1 MGAPIIETVE
11 PALLEWAERNG
22 SKDVVA
28 LRRKF
33 THWDAWVSGDSAPSL
48 AQVRKIAD
56 FTNIPFGML
65 MLSQPPQVEL
75 PIEDFRSGRNSQ
87 LRHAFPTSSRN
98 LLDVIM
104 QMQRRQSWYEDY
116 LGSVGAD
123 VPLSFVGVSRGATY
137 MAASASIRARLKYEV
152 KDRAAFKNSNE
163 ARSYLIRAFEE
174 IGGLV
179 VIASMVA
186 NNTSRILDNREFR
199 GFTLQS
205 NLAPLVFV
213 NSAHESVNA
222 QVFSLLHEFAHV
234 WRGES
239 GVSANENKDCPNRD
253 PHLMNP
259 PPNPRDK
266 REIEQWCDLVA
277 AEVAVP
283 EGDLR
288 QRFDVGYRDLTG
300 ELKQLSGVYCCSSLV
315 VLIRLRQTGLVPWE
329 GFAQT
334 YTAEVERLQEFVVQN
349 DASGGGGDFYRNQRF
364 RIGETLSRAVIRDL
378 KRGRTSP
385 TQALRLLEFSSMSML
400 DKYADNYLGGAL
412 R

>member
-1 MGAPIIETVE
+1 MGASIIETVE
-11 PALLEWAERNG
+11 PALLEWAEHNG
-22 SKDVVA
+22 SKDAVA
-28 LRRKF
+28 LRKKF
-33 THWDAWVSGDSAPSL
+33 THWDAWVSGHSAPSL
-48 AQVRKIAD
+48 AQVHKISD

-75 PIEDFRSGRNSQ
+75 PVRDFRSGRNSQ
-87 LRHAFPTSSRN
+87 TCPDSPPASRD

-104 QMQRRQSWYEDY
+104 QMQRRQNWYEDY

-123 VPLSFVGVSRGATY
+123 VPLDFVESSRGATY
-137 MAASASIRARLKYEV
+137 MAAAASIRSRLEYEV
-152 KDRAAFKNSNE
+152 KDRIEFKAKTD
-163 ARSYLIRAFEE
+163 ARSYLMRTFEQA
-174 IGGLV
+174 GGLV
-179 VIASMVA
+179 VITSMVG
-186 NNTSRILDNREFR
+186 NSTSRILNNREFR
-199 GFTLQS
+199 GFTLHS

-239 GVSANENKDCPNRD
+239 GISAGGNEDYQNQD

-259 PPNPRDK
+259 PPNPQAN

-277 AEVAVP
+277 GEVAVP
-283 EGDLR
+283 ADDLR
-288 QRFDVGYRDLTG
+288 QRFDAGCHDFTE
-300 ELKQLSGVYCCSSLV
+300 ELERLSSTYWCSTLV
-315 VLIRLRQTGLVPWE
+315 VLLRLRQTGLVPWE

-334 YTAEVERLQEFVVQN
+334 YAAEVERLQELAAQN
-349 DASGGGGDFYRNQRF
+349 DASGGRADFYRNQRF

-385 TQALRLLEFSSMSML
+385 TQALRLLGFSSMSMI
-400 DKYADNYLGGAL
+400 DKYASGDYLGES
-412 R
+412 